1 MVMKRRGRIV
11 GRPHDAV
18 GSETTNTLIIE
29 AIATETHRPIE
40 EVKRVYDDQFARL
53 KSGARITDYLVL
65 FAARR
70 TRAALARHQ

>member
-1 MVMKRRGRIV
+1 MAMKRRGRIV
-11 GRPHDAV
+11 GRQHDAV
-18 GSETTNTLIIE
+18 SAETTNTLIIE
-29 AIATETHRPIE
+29 AIATETRRPID

-65 FAARR
+65 FAARQ